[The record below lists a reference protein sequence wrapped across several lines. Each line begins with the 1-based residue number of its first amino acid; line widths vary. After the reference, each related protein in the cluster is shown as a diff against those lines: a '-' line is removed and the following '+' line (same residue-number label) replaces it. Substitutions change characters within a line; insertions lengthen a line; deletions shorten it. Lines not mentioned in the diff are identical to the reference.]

1 MRENFDK
8 TKKRESK
15 LKGEKMA
22 CFTAAIPE
30 VIAVHIIKKVVE
42 KKEAQN
48 PCADSNK
55 IAWSTKLSWLITML
69 WGGIFLL
76 AIEHIWHGEIV
87 PFPPFLTAMQ
97 SAEETQIML
106 NEILLIGG
114 AMDIFI
120 PAVWFVGCMLAE
132 RFRAKN
138 VANLNLGA

>member
-1 MRENFDK
+1 
-8 TKKRESK
+8 
-15 LKGEKMA
+15 MA

-30 VIAVHIIKKVVE
+30 VIAVHLIKKSVE

-48 PCADSNK
+48 PSKDLHK
-55 IAWSTKLSWLITML
+55 IPLSVKLSWLITML

-76 AIEHIWHGEIV
+76 AIEHFWHGEIV

-106 NEILLIGG
+106 NEILIIGG

-120 PAVWFVGCMLAE
+120 PAVWFVGCMVVE
-132 RFRAKN
+132 RIRAKK
-138 VANLNLGA
+138 LNALNMGA

>member
-1 MRENFDK
+1 
-8 TKKRESK
+8 
-15 LKGEKMA
+15 MA

-30 VIAVHIIKKVVE
+30 VIAVHLIKKSVE

-48 PCADSNK
+48 PNK
-55 IAWSTKLSWLITML
+55 DLHKIPLSVKLSWLITML

-76 AIEHIWHGEIV
+76 AIEHFWHGEIV

-120 PAVWFVGCMLAE
+120 PVVWFIGCMVAE
-132 RFRAKN
+132 RIRAKKLNTLN
-138 VANLNLGA
+138 VGA

>member
-1 MRENFDK
+1 
-8 TKKRESK
+8 
-15 LKGEKMA
+15 MA

-48 PCADSNK
+48 PRIDSGK
-55 IAWSTKLSWLITML
+55 IAWSTKLSALITML

-120 PAVWFVGCMLAE
+120 PAVWFLGCIFVE
-132 RFRAKN
+132 KFRAKN
-138 VANLNLGA
+138 TALNLGA

>member
-1 MRENFDK
+1 
-8 TKKRESK
+8 
-15 LKGEKMA
+15 MA

-48 PCADSNK
+48 PRTDSGK
-55 IAWSTKLSWLITML
+55 IAWSTKLSALITML

-120 PAVWFVGCMLAE
+120 PAVWFLGCIFVE
-132 RFRAKN
+132 KFRAKN
-138 VANLNLGA
+138 TALNLGA

>member
-1 MRENFDK
+1 
-8 TKKRESK
+8 
-15 LKGEKMA
+15 MA

-48 PCADSNK
+48 PSTDSGK
-55 IAWSTKLSWLITML
+55 IAWSTKLSALITML

-120 PAVWFVGCMLAE
+120 PAVWFLGCILVD

-138 VANLNLGA
+138 MANLNLGA

>member
-1 MRENFDK
+1 
-8 TKKRESK
+8 
-15 LKGEKMA
+15 MA

-30 VIAVHIIKKVVE
+30 VIAVHLIKKVVE

-48 PCADSNK
+48 PHRDSTK
-55 IAWSTKLSWLITML
+55 IPLSTKLSWLITML

-87 PFPPFLTAMQ
+87 AYPPFLTAMQ

-120 PAVWFVGCMLAE
+120 PIVWFLGCSLVE
-132 RFRAKN
+132 KIRAKN
-138 VANLNLGA
+138 MANLNPQF